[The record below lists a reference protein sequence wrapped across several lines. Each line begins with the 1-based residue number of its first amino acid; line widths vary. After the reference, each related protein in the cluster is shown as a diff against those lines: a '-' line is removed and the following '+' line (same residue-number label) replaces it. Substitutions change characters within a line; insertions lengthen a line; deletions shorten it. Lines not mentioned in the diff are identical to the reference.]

1 MNEAAC
7 AELLWQSGFVWDAAA
22 ARSLRERHR
31 LVGDAVGCI
40 PGAQLPNACLA
51 CTALCLLEL
60 LRPARPQRV
69 LRLQRRRRA
78 PGHCCC

>member
-1 MNEAAC
+1 MEEAAC

-40 PGAQLPNACLA
+40 PGSWLPSAGAWQAPPRASWSCSGRRIRVSHACIGA
-51 CTALCLLEL
+51 ATM
-60 LRPARPQRV
+60 Q
-69 LRLQRRRRA
+69 
-78 PGHCCC
+78 